1 MASGILSVGYSEA
14 VSGATKHYHDGHQLL
29 YVVKGKAVVSVGGI
43 QERISDGTLLLF
55 NRFEEHSIIVES
67 EEYKRYSL
75 RISSDAGVGGK
86 RELLFAVLVN
96 RFPGFCHAV
105 KAGSSSATVE
115 ALFRRL
121 TQEFRSDAPF
131 REEMLDAL
139 LRELLV
145 TVCRM
150 MPQSPL
156 LRSNES
162 VRLISHVQQRFETRY
177 ADDYTLAELAEEHHM
192 SVSYLSHLFKE
203 VTGVS
208 VMEYLT
214 ACRMQA
220 AKGYLATTDLSVGEI
235 VSVCG
240 FSDDSNFS
248 RSFKARTGQ
257 TPSEF
262 RKSYR

>member
-1 MASGILSVGYSEA
+1 MSSGIISIGYSEEPTGT
-14 VSGATKHYHDGHQLL
+14 SKHYHDGHQLL
-29 YVVKGKAVVSVGGI
+29 YIAKGDADVSVGGKR
-43 QERISDGTLLLF
+43 ERVGDGTLLLF
-55 NRFEEHSIIVES
+55 NRFEEHSIIVKS
-67 EEYKRYSL
+67 DEYKRYSL

-96 RFPGFCHAV
+96 RFPGFCHALPTG
-105 KAGSSSATVE
+105 KNAAAVE
-115 ALFRRL
+115 GLFRRL
-121 TQEFRSDAPF
+121 VREYRSDIPF
-131 REEMLDAL
+131 REEMMDAL
-139 LRELLV
+139 LRELLI

-150 MPQSPL
+150 MPQPPTAQK
-156 LRSNES
+156 NEN
-162 VRLISHVQQRFETRY
+162 VRLISRVQQRFESNY
-177 ADDYTLAELAEEHHM
+177 AENYSLASLAAEHHM

-220 AKGYLATTDLSVGEI
+220 AKGYLATTDLSIGEI
-235 VSVCG
+235 VCVCG

-248 RSFKARTGQ
+248 RSFKAKTGL

-262 RKSYR
+262 RKRYR